1 MWKDYESKKRAIFK
15 KEVKSMKVK
24 ILLIALFLA
33 ILMVIPLSSVYAQK
47 AKPTG
52 EPVKIGVLLPY
63 TGPLTWVSGCV
74 PAAELAVKEI
84 NGAGGIHKRPIQ
96 IVPADTEGKADA
108 SVAGARKLLD
118 VDKVL
123 AIIGPTSVTIRS
135 IIPLGVERK
144 TLIISPTAG
153 TTALDKDPHGGKIVY
168 RTVSSDTVMGSGM
181 AYKAKE
187 LGAKKVG
194 LFFEDTES
202 AASIKGVV
210 IPACKALGLEI
221 VGDVVIT
228 PGAPS
233 YRSELLSVTRN
244 KPEIIIYELS
254 PPEGAVIFKEFT
266 ELGLKAQWIGSD
278 FVNDK
283 FAEATWP
290 ASKGV
295 IGVNPGALLSPRY
308 EAWAKDLQAVTGKP
322 GVSQFSE
329 NAYDAMNIIALA
341 LESSKGV
348 SRKAIL
354 DNIRKVSSPPGKKVT
369 NFAEGAKLLR
379 QGQDIDY
386 DGVAGSQD
394 FDQYGNAITFLKVVL
409 IEEGKLK
416 RIGTL
421 TDKEVG
427 SIVTEVLKARK

>member
-1 MWKDYESKKRAIFK
+1 MLGNDLSRKGLNLTE
-15 KEVKSMKVK
+15 EVKSMKTK
-24 ILLIALFLA
+24 IFWVTLVL
-33 ILMVIPLSSVYAQK
+33 ILMVIGLSTVFAQK

-52 EPVKIGVLLPY
+52 EPIKIGVLLPY
-63 TGPLTWVSGCV
+63 TGPLAWVVGCV
-74 PAAELAVKEI
+74 PAADLAIKEI
-84 NGAGGIHKRPIQ
+84 NEAGGVLGRP
-96 IVPADTEGKADA
+96 VVKVEADDEAKADA
-108 SVAGARKLLD
+108 AVAGARKLLD

-135 IIPLGVERK
+135 VIPLGVERK
-144 TLIISPTAG
+144 VLIISPTAG
-153 TTALDKDPHGGKIVY
+153 TTALDKDPQGGKIVY

-181 AYKAKE
+181 VYKAKE
-187 LGAKKVG
+187 LGAKKVA

-210 IPACKALGLEI
+210 KPACRVKGLPI
-221 VGDVVIT
+221 VGDVVVT

-233 YRSELLSVTRN
+233 YRSELLRITKD
-244 KPEIIIYELS
+244 KPDVILYELS
-254 PPEGAVIFKEFT
+254 PPEGAIVFKEWT
-266 ELGLKAQWIGSD
+266 ELGLKGQWIGSD

-283 FAEATWP
+283 FAQFTWP

-295 IGVNPGALLSPRY
+295 IGVNPGALISPRY
-308 EAWAKDLQAVTGKP
+308 EAWAKNLQAFTGKP
-322 GVSQFSE
+322 GVLQFAE

-341 LESSKGV
+341 LEASKEV
-348 SRKAIL
+348 SREAIL
-354 DNIRKVSSPPGKKVT
+354 KNIRKVSSPPGVKVT

-379 QGQDIDY
+379 QGQKIDY

-394 FDQYGNAITFLKVVL
+394 FDEYGNAITYLKVVV

-427 SIVTEVLKARK
+427 SIVTEVLKLRK

>member
-1 MWKDYESKKRAIFK
+1 
-15 KEVKSMKVK
+15 MKGK
-24 ILLIALFLA
+24 ICLIAFVLVFMFT
-33 ILMVIPLSSVYAQK
+33 IVPLSIVQAAPK
-47 AKPTG
+47 G

-63 TGPLTWVSGCV
+63 TGPLAWVCGCA
-74 PAAELAVKEI
+74 PAVDLAIKEI
-84 NGAGGIHKRPIQ
+84 NEAGGVHGRPAKK
-96 IVPADTEGKADA
+96 VEADTEGKADA
-108 SVAGARKLLD
+108 SVAAARKLLD

-135 IIPLGVERK
+135 VIPLGVERK
-144 TLIISPTAG
+144 NLIISPTAG
-153 TTALDKDPHGGKIVY
+153 TTALDKDPNGGKIVF

-181 AYKAKE
+181 VYHAIE
-187 LGAKKVG
+187 LGAKKVA

-210 IPACKALGLEI
+210 KPGCKAKGLEI
-221 VGDVVIT
+221 VGDVSIT

-233 YRSELLSVTRN
+233 YRSELLRLTKN
-244 KPEIIIYELS
+244 KPDVILYELS
-254 PPEGAVIFKEFT
+254 PPEGAIVFKEWT
-266 ELGLKAQWIGSD
+266 ELGLTGRWIGTD

-283 FAEATWP
+283 FAEFTWP

-295 IGVNPGALLSPRY
+295 KGVNPAALISPRY

-341 LESSKGV
+341 LEASKEV
-348 SRKAIL
+348 NRKAIL
-354 DNIRKVSSPPGKKVT
+354 DNIRKVSSPPGEKVT

-379 QGQDIDY
+379 QGKDIDY

-394 FDQYGNAITFLKVVL
+394 FDEYGNSITFLRVVV
-409 IEEGKLK
+409 IEGGKLK

-427 SIVTEVLKARK
+427 PIVAEVLKLRK

>member
-1 MWKDYESKKRAIFK
+1 MWKGYESKKRAIFK

-24 ILLIALFLA
+24 ILLIPLVL
-33 ILMVIPLSSVYAQK
+33 ILMVVPLSGVYAQK
-47 AKPTG
+47 ANPKG
-52 EPVKIGVLLPY
+52 EPIKIGVLLPH

-74 PAAELAVKEI
+74 PAAELSVKEI
-84 NGAGGIHKRPIQ
+84 NGAGGPHGRPIK
-96 IVPADTEGKADA
+96 IIIADTEGKADA
-108 SVAGARKLLD
+108 AVAAARKLLD
-118 VDKVL
+118 VDKIL

-135 IIPLGVERK
+135 VIPLGVERK

-181 AYKAKE
+181 TFKAKE

-233 YRSELLSVTRN
+233 YRSELLAVTKN
-244 KPEIIIYELS
+244 KPEAILYELS
-254 PPEGAVIFKEFT
+254 PPEGAVVFKEFT

-295 IGVNPGALLSPRY
+295 IGVNPGALISPRY
-308 EAWAKDLQAVTGKP
+308 EAWAKDLQAFTGKP

-341 LESSKGV
+341 LESSKKV
-348 SRKAIL
+348 NRKAIL
-354 DNIRKVSSPPGKKVT
+354 DNIRKVSSPPGVKVT
-369 NFAEGAKLLR
+369 KFAEGAKLLR
-379 QGQDIDY
+379 QGKDIDY

-394 FDQYGNAITFLKVVL
+394 FDEYGNAITYLKVVR
-409 IEEGKLK
+409 IEDGKLK

-421 TDKEVG
+421 SDKEVG
-427 SIVTEVLKARK
+427 PIIPEVLKARK

>member
-1 MWKDYESKKRAIFK
+1 MLERYQSRRRPKLGE
-15 KEVKSMKVK
+15 EVKSMKTKV
-24 ILLIALFLA
+24 LLIAFVL
-33 ILMVIPLSSVYAQK
+33 ILMMVPLWVVHAQK

-52 EPVKIGVLLPY
+52 EPIKIGVLLPY
-63 TGPLTWVSGCV
+63 TGPVSWVVGCV
-74 PAAELAVKEI
+74 PAADLALKEI
-84 NGAGGIHKRPIQ
+84 NDAGGVHGRP
-96 IVPADTEGKADA
+96 VVKVEADTEAKADA
-108 SVAGARKLLD
+108 AVAAARKLLD

-123 AIIGPTSVTIRS
+123 VIIGPTSITIRS
-135 IIPLGVERK
+135 VIPLGVERR

-153 TTALDKDPHGGKIVY
+153 TTALDKDPQGGKIVY

-181 AYKAKE
+181 VYKAIE
-187 LGAKKVG
+187 LGAKKVA

-210 IPACKALGLEI
+210 KPACQAKGLPI
-221 VGDVVIT
+221 VGEVVIT

-233 YRSELLSVTRN
+233 YRSELIRLTKD
-244 KPEIIIYELS
+244 KPDVILYELS
-254 PPEGAVIFKEFT
+254 PPEGAIVFKEWT
-266 ELGLKAQWIGSD
+266 ELGLKGQWIGSD

-283 FAEATWP
+283 FAQFTWP

-295 IGVNPGALLSPRY
+295 IGVNPGALISPRY
-308 EAWAKDLQAVTGKP
+308 EAWAKDLHTFTGKP
-322 GVSQFSE
+322 GVPQFAE
-329 NAYDAMNIIALA
+329 NAYDAMNIVALA
-341 LESSKGV
+341 LEASKEV
-348 SRKAIL
+348 SREAIL
-354 DNIRKVSSPPGKKVT
+354 KNIRKVSSPPGEKVA

-379 QGQDIDY
+379 QGKDIDY

-394 FDQYGNAITFLKVVL
+394 FDEYGNAITYLKVVL

-427 SIVTEVLKARK
+427 AIVAEVLKLRK

>member
-1 MWKDYESKKRAIFK
+1 MKAKILIIALVSVFVMVPLSGVNAQ
-15 KEVKSMKVK
+15 KVK
-24 ILLIALFLA
+24 
-33 ILMVIPLSSVYAQK
+33 PK
-47 AKPTG
+47 G

-63 TGPLTWVSGCV
+63 TGPLAWVVGCV
-74 PAAELAVKEI
+74 PAADLAIKEI
-84 NGAGGIHKRPIQ
+84 NEAGGVHGRP
-96 IVPADTEGKADA
+96 VLKVEADTEGKADA
-108 SVAGARKLLD
+108 AVAGARKLLD

-135 IIPLGVERK
+135 VIPLGVERRA
-144 TLIISPTAG
+144 LIISPTAG
-153 TTALDKDPHGGKIVY
+153 TTALDKDPQGGKIVY

-181 AYKAKE
+181 VYKAKE
-187 LGAKKVG
+187 LGAKKVA

-210 IPACKALGLEI
+210 KPACQSVGLPIIGE
-221 VGDVVIT
+221 VVIT

-233 YRSELLSVTRN
+233 YRSELLRITKD
-244 KPEIIIYELS
+244 KPDVIVYELS
-254 PPEGAVIFKEFT
+254 PPEGAIVFKEWT
-266 ELGLKAQWIGSD
+266 ELGLKGQWIGSD

-283 FAEATWP
+283 FAEVTWP

-295 IGVNPGALLSPRY
+295 IGVNPGALISPRY
-308 EAWAKDLQAVTGKP
+308 EAWAKDLESLTGKP
-322 GVSQFSE
+322 GVLQFAE

-341 LESSKGV
+341 LEASKEV

-354 DNIRKVSSPPGKKVT
+354 ENIRKVSSPPGERVT

-379 QGQDIDY
+379 QGKDIDY

-394 FDQYGNAITFLKVVL
+394 FDEYGNAVTYLKVVL

-427 SIVTEVLKARK
+427 SIVSEVLKMRK

>member
-1 MWKDYESKKRAIFK
+1 MKGKIFLI
-15 KEVKSMKVK
+15 VLVFTLM
-24 ILLIALFLA
+24 IALSTGAF
-33 ILMVIPLSSVYAQK
+33 AQK
-47 AKPTG
+47 AKPSG
-52 EPVKIGVLLPY
+52 EPVKVGVLLPY
-63 TGPLTWVSGCV
+63 TGPLAWVSGCV
-74 PAAELAVKEI
+74 PAVDLAIKEI
-84 NGAGGIHKRPIQ
+84 NAAGGVHKRPVVKVEQ
-96 IVPADTEGKADA
+96 DTEGKADA

-118 VDKVL
+118 VDKAL

-135 IIPLGVERK
+135 VIPLGVERK
-144 TLIISPTAG
+144 SLIISPTAG
-153 TTALDKDPHGGKIVY
+153 TTALDKDPQGGKYVF

-181 AYKAKE
+181 TYKAKE
-187 LGAKKVG
+187 LGAKKVA

-210 IPACKALGLEI
+210 KPAAKALGFEV
-221 VGDVVIT
+221 VGDAVIT

-233 YRSELLSVTRN
+233 YRSEILRLTAN
-244 KPEIIIYELS
+244 KPDVILYELS
-254 PPEGAVIFKEFT
+254 PPEGAIVFKEWI
-266 ELGLKAQWIGSD
+266 ELGLKGQWIGSD

-308 EAWAKDLQAVTGKP
+308 EAWSKALQGVTGKP

-341 LESSKGV
+341 LESCREV

-369 NFAEGAKLLR
+369 TFAEGAKLLR
-379 QGQDIDY
+379 QGKDIDY

-394 FDQYGNAITFLKVVL
+394 FDQYGNAITYLKVVV
-409 IEEGKLK
+409 IEEGKCK
-416 RIGTL
+416 RVGTL
-421 TDKEVG
+421 TDKDVG

>member
-1 MWKDYESKKRAIFK
+1 MRRDHESKKRAIFK
-15 KEVKSMKVK
+15 KEVKSMKVR
-24 ILLIALFLA
+24 ILLITLVLA
-33 ILMVIPLSSVYAQK
+33 ILTVIPLSSVYAQK
-47 AKPTG
+47 AQPKG
-52 EPVKIGVLLPY
+52 EPIDIGVLLPY
-63 TGPLTWVSGCV
+63 TGPLAWVSGCV
-74 PAAELAVKEI
+74 PAVDLAVKEI
-84 NGAGGIHKRPIQ
+84 NGAGGVRGRPIK
-96 IVPADTEGKADA
+96 IASADTEGKADA

-135 IIPLGVERK
+135 VIPLGVERK
-144 TLIISPTAG
+144 NLIISPTAG

-181 AYKAKE
+181 TYKAKE
-187 LGAKKVG
+187 LGAKKVA

-210 IPACKALGLEI
+210 IPACKALGLEM

-244 KPEIIIYELS
+244 KPEVIIYELS
-254 PPEGAVIFKEFT
+254 PPEGAVVFKEFT

-308 EAWAKDLQAVTGKP
+308 EAWAKDLQALSGKP

-341 LESSKGV
+341 LASSKEV

-354 DNIRKVSSPPGKKVT
+354 DNIRKVSSPPGKKVM

-394 FDQYGNAITFLKVVL
+394 FDAYGNAITYLKVVL